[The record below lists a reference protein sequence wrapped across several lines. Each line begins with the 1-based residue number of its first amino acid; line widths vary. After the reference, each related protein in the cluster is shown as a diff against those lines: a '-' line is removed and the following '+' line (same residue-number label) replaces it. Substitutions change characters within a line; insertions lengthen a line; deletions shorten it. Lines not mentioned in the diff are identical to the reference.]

1 VRYAAARL
9 WVDKIIE
16 PAQTREALLLALS
29 AATRYDDGR
38 VFKTGVLQ
46 V

>member
-1 VRYAAARL
+1 M

-16 PAQTREALLLALS
+16 PAETRSALLRALS
-29 AATRYDDGR
+29 VAVRYDDGR
-38 VFKTGVLQ
+38 EFKTGVLQ